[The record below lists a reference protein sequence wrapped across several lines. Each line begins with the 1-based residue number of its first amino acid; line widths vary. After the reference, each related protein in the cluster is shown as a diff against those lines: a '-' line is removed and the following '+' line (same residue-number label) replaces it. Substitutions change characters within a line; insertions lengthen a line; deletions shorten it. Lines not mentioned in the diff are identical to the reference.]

1 MPVFE
6 CSRKVQVLGSSLAM
20 TIPALFVKV
29 NEVEKG
35 QEVSVIYGL
44 DGVLVLSSIEDYEA
58 IRERLLSIIEG
69 LDKRIV
75 EKDSNTNEE

>member
-29 NEVEKG
+29 NEVKKG
-35 QEVSVIYGL
+35 QEVSVIFGL
-44 DGVLVLSSIEDYEA
+44 DGVLVLSSLEDYEA
-58 IRERLLSIIEG
+58 IREQLLSIIEG